1 MSECNYVSCPSSDL
15 PRMSKLT
22 VIDKYSSCLSE
33 QYSPEIACTPSD
45 AADEAEEEAASA
57 AGKKGGK
64 AAAAGKKRA
73 APAAAAAPKAKS
85 GKK

>member
-1 MSECNYVSCPSSDL
+1 LCIQNQLFDSIEPLLFVS
-15 PRMSKLT
+15 T
-22 VIDKYSSCLSE
+22 ACLSVA

-45 AADEAEEEAASA
+45 AADEAEEEAAA

-64 AAAAGKKRA
+64 AAGAAAGKKRA